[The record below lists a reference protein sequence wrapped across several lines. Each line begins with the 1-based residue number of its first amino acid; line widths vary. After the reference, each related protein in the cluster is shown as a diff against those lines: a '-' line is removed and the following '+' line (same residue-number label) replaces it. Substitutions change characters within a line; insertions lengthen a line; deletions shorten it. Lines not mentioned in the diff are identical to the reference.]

1 MPKKITSVL
10 TALAL
15 LICLGFADAAA
26 PGSIQ
31 ADAAVRRTV
40 QAQSVAETEETLTE
54 VPGAP
59 AEAEESLTETQTEAE
74 TEKKGFLE
82 TARERLGDAARK
94 AKDAAEK
101 AAGKVKE
108 TAGSAK
114 DKAEELL
121 AAAGDAIGGAAG
133 AVMDAAG
140 KAAETVG
147 EAAGKAADTVG
158 EAAGSVVDAAG
169 ETAGSIR
176 DKALELSEEV
186 SEEAEQIG
194 DTLSKIAE
202 KWRRV
207 AEYVRTRLSH
217 TNITAGEWDILE
229 RKYTK
234 LVKNMYNQGWI
245 GKGKSF
251 VLVSTEADFL
261 FKSCK
266 YAYQLGKDD
275 ISISEYILYM
285 LKLVNKDGLP
295 FGLATLAGKITGLDA
310 DEIIQGAGVF
320 AEIFAEEIQKEENT
334 AGTQALP

>member
-1 MPKKITSVL
+1 M
-10 TALAL
+10 
-15 LICLGFADAAA
+15 
-26 PGSIQ
+26 
-31 ADAAVRRTV
+31 
-40 QAQSVAETEETLTE
+40 
-54 VPGAP
+54 
-59 AEAEESLTETQTEAE
+59 
-74 TEKKGFLE
+74 
-82 TARERLGDAARK
+82 
-94 AKDAAEK
+94 
-101 AAGKVKE
+101 
-108 TAGSAK
+108 
-114 DKAEELL
+114 
-121 AAAGDAIGGAAG
+121 
-133 AVMDAAG
+133 
-140 KAAETVG
+140 
-147 EAAGKAADTVG
+147 
-158 EAAGSVVDAAG
+158 VDAAG

-194 DTLSKIAE
+194 ETLSKIAE

-295 FGLATLAGKITGLDA
+295 FGLATLAGKTTGLDA
-310 DEIIQGAGVF
+310 DEIIQGAGEF